1 MSDKTIE
8 YEVYYLVL
16 ESKTGDLGRIKKDV
30 EAIVTTAGGTF
41 TGEDLT
47 EDRKLAYEINKEIR
61 GTYVAQRFSRV
72 DTAALGEEEKATE
85 GLDAIGEINKQ
96 LNLSKDIA
104 RFIIVR
110 ADELPEL
117 DVQREQIKLR
127 SEKQEKQAKQPQ
139 TRLKQKEERVDK
151 KLEEVL
157 KI

>member
-1 MSDKTIE
+1 MSDQTIE

-16 ESKTGDLGRIKKDV
+16 ESKKGDMSRIKEDIK
-30 EAIVTTAGGTF
+30 AIVTTAGGTF

-47 EDRKLAYEINKEIR
+47 EDRKLSYEINKEIR
-61 GTYVAQRFSRV
+61 GTYVAQRFTRV
-72 DTAALGEEEKATE
+72 DKAALGEEELEIE
-85 GLDAIGEINKQ
+85 GLDPIGEINKQ
-96 LNLSKDIA
+96 INLSKDIA

-110 ADELPEL
+110 ADELPQL
-117 DVQREQIKLR
+117 DEQREQIALR
-127 SEKQEKQAKQPQ
+127 VEKQEKQEKRPQ

>member
-1 MSDKTIE
+1 MSEKTIE

-16 ESKTGDLGRIKKDV
+16 ESKKGDLGRIKEDIK
-30 EAIVTTAGGTF
+30 AIVTTAGGTF
-41 TGEDLT
+41 VGEDLT
-47 EDRKLAYEINKEIR
+47 EDRKIAYEINKEIR
-61 GTYVAQRFSRV
+61 GTYVAQRFTRV
-72 DTAALGEEEKATE
+72 DKVALGEEEPETE

-96 LNLSKDIA
+96 MNLSKDIA

-117 DVQREQIKLR
+117 DEQREQIALR
-127 SEKQEKQAKQPQ
+127 TEKQEKQAKQPQ
-139 TRLKQKEERVDK
+139 THLKQKEERVDK